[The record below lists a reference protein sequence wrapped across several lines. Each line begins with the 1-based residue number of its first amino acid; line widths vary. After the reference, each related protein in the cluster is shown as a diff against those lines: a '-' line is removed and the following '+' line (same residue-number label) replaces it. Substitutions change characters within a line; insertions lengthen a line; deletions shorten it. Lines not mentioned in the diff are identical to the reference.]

1 MDDLVERLRE
11 NAIREGFVDNLDI
24 VAADCITEQATEIEQ
39 LRAALQLIAA
49 DITGNKHH
57 QSQYRQ
63 DTASAALE
71 AKDEGY
77 RRCTKL

>member
-1 MDDLVERLRE
+1 MKSPT
-11 NAIREGFVDNLDI
+11 DNLDI
-24 VAADCITEQATEIEQ
+24 KAAITEQAAEIER

-49 DITGNKHH
+49 DVTGNKHH
-57 QSQYRQ
+57 QAQYRQ